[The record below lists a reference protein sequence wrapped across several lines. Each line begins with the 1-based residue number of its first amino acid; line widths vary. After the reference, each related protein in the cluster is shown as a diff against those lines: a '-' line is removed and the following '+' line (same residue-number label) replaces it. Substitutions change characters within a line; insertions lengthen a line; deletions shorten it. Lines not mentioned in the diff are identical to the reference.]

1 MLKNSLIKCFIMINK
16 NFLILKKIFIIY
28 LFFIFSF
35 IVAFQLFG
43 YSKDYFNY
51 LELLSTNTLKIEPTW
66 SFIRYIFHNNVIYIL
81 LFVTFI
87 SLLLKYQFFDL
98 NNNGIELLLFYL
110 VTYYLLHEYTQI
122 RVALAIGIYLKGIK
136 YITQRKFWKYFFFYL
151 LAGITHYSLLILFPL
166 YFLYSFRLKIIVIIP
181 YIIFLLSFFLSNKI
195 KENDFISEILIFLKL
210 ELINGYY
217 LAKRTQESKVFY
229 LLAKKQLLCL
239 LILLVCYYIFIVKKI
254 KIPASVKLSI
264 CCVSY
269 SLILF
274 YICSFTPFE
283 VMATRFSEILIYFAI
298 ILLTQLKSFI
308 KEKSIY
314 SLLVFS
320 VVIFFSYSN
329 IIVTGV
335 F

>member
-1 MLKNSLIKCFIMINK
+1 MITKNSL
-16 NFLILKKIFIIY
+16 LLKKIFIIY
-28 LFFIFSF
+28 ILFIFSF

-51 LELLSTNTLKIEPTW
+51 VELLSNNTLKIEPTW
-66 SFIRYIFHNNVIYIL
+66 AFIRYVLHNHIIFIFL
-81 LFVTFI
+81 LVTFI
-87 SLLLKYQFFDL
+87 SLYLKYQFFDL
-98 NNNGIELLLFYL
+98 INNGIELLLLYL
-110 VTYYLLHEYTQI
+110 ATYYLLHEYTQI

-136 YITQRKFWKYFFFYL
+136 YITQRKFCKYLFFYL
-151 LAGITHYSLLILFPL
+151 LAGITHYSLIILFPL
-166 YFLYSFRLKIIVIIP
+166 YFFYSFRLKIIVIIP
-181 YIIFLLSFFLSNKI
+181 CIIFLLSFLFGDKI
-195 KENDFISEILIFLKL
+195 KEKDFISEILIFLKL

-217 LAKRTQESKVFY
+217 LAKRTQPSKVFY

-239 LILLVCYYIFIVKKI
+239 VILLVCYYLFIVKKL
-254 KIPASVKLSI
+254 KITASVKISI
-264 CCVSY
+264 SCVSY

-283 VMATRFSEILIYFAI
+283 VMATRFSEILIYFSI
-298 ILLTQLKSFI
+298 ILMTQLKSFI
-308 KEKSIY
+308 REKSLY
-314 SLLVFS
+314 SLLILL